1 MATKGGNDMASQI
14 SLSQLGPNVDKA
26 VKAALDRHRAKA
38 TNGFVINPGI
48 IAGPLLDVATD
59 IKVAQKIAEE
69 VTEQVHQAGGLDAA
83 ATAKPVSAV
92 LWTPRGI
99 ICGFFP
105 YPVPEVIVK

>member
-1 MATKGGNDMASQI
+1 MASQI
-14 SLSQLGPNVDKA
+14 SLSQLGANVDKA
-26 VKAALDRHRAKA
+26 VKAALDRHHAKA

-69 VTEQVHQAGGLDAA
+69 VTQQVQQAGGLEAAA
-83 ATAKPVSAV
+83 ATKLVSAV
-92 LWTPRGI
+92 LLTPRAI

-105 YPVPEVIVK
+105 YPVPDLIVK